1 MTVVPPPPPRPVV
14 RPLAADSWKVQFTA
28 NNLFRNKL
36 RTVQD
41 LLRLLCHAHNQHAA
55 ELVYGRAK
63 MEASR
68 AAQVTSREP
77 RLL

>member
-28 NNLFRNKL
+28 NN
-36 RTVQD
+36 
-41 LLRLLCHAHNQHAA
+41 QHAA

-68 AAQVTSREP
+68 APKVASTQA
-77 RLL
+77 RLF